1 MLQQNSATLGPANQQ
16 RVKKQWIAPNLIIIN
31 NCIVQ
36 SGVWPKGHEGQL
48 TIGAEFP
55 SYFHQ
60 YHS

>member
-1 MLQQNSATLGPANQQ
+1 MLQQNSATIESVNQQ
-16 RVKKQWIAPNLIIIN
+16 PVKKQWVTPNLIIISN
-31 NCIVQ
+31 YTVQ
-36 SGVWPKGHEGQL
+36 SGIWPKGHEGQL

>member
-1 MLQQNSATLGPANQQ
+1 MLQQNSTKAGSANQQ
-16 RVKKQWIAPNLIIIN
+16 SLKKQWIIPDLVIIH
-31 NCIVQ
+31 NCTVQ
-36 SGVWPKGHEGQL
+36 SGIWPKGHEGQL